1 MFSKVFFHDEM
12 SFHYW
17 ISALQANKAH
27 RAFIGFDDAQ
37 TTMITHGTQTMI
49 AYSFNILAKRLLY
62 IGYWENF

>member
-49 AYSFNILAKRLLY
+49 AYSFNILS
-62 IGYWENF
+62 